1 MCFSKL
7 ERQSYKLGN
16 RTRSATLEAKERTKV
31 HTKESTK
38 ESSKLHTKESTK
50 LRSLCLG
57 WNLTGSCSKETA
69 GDCPHV
75 HRCSYMIIG
84 EMTILTIVKLREREG
99 QRVDLGRSLKGHLWM
114 VDGGWWYT
122 FP

>member
-16 RTRSATLEAKERTKV
+16 KTRSATLEAKESSKV
-31 HTKESTK
+31 HTKESAKESTK
-38 ESSKLHTKESTK
+38 ESSKLYTKESSK

-84 EMTILTIVKLREREG
+84 EMTLLTIAIVL
-99 QRVDLGRSLKGHLWM
+99 
-114 VDGGWWYT
+114 
-122 FP
+122 

>member
-31 HTKESTK
+31 
-38 ESSKLHTKESTK
+38 HTKESTK

-84 EMTILTIVKLREREG
+84 EMTILTIAIVL
-99 QRVDLGRSLKGHLWM
+99 
-114 VDGGWWYT
+114 
-122 FP
+122 

>member
-16 RTRSATLEAKERTKV
+16 RTSSATLEAKE
-31 HTKESTK
+31 
-38 ESSKLHTKESTK
+38 SSKVHTKESTK

-84 EMTILTIVKLREREG
+84 EMT
-99 QRVDLGRSLKGHLWM
+99 D
-114 VDGGWWYT
+114 D
-122 FP
+122 